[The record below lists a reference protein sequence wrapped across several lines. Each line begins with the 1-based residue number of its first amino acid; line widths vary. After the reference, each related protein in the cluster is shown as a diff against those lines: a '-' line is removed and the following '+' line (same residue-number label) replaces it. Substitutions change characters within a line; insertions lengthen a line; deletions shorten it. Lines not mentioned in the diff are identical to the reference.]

1 MRYQLLLAF
10 DYLIKP
16 FKHFANV
23 IRVVEKA
30 IKSKRLKAENERLI
44 SELSIANDKLLKQQN
59 QLVKKITVKDQLLK
73 TRDSE
78 IFLLQAHI
86 SHLETTN
93 SAFRYDEIRKR
104 KLLMHRKE
112 INKLFV
118 KVSKTALTIVPTKLY
133 INNKNMVKVEIALAQ
148 GKDLHDKR
156 EALKEKSMKRE
167 MSRVLKE
174 YR

>member
-1 MRYQLLLAF
+1 LKVISNNKKAFHEYIVQDRFEAGIQLTGGE
-10 DYLIKP
+10 
-16 FKHFANV
+16 V
-23 IRVVEKA
+23 KA
-30 IKSKRLKAENERLI
+30 IRAGRVNL
-44 SELSIANDKLLKQQN
+44 
-59 QLVKKITVKDQLLK
+59 
-73 TRDSE
+73 RDSYVRIDKGE

-118 KVSKTALTIVPTKLY
+118 KVSKTALTIVPIKLY
-133 INNKNMVKVEIALAQ
+133 INNKNIVKVEIALAQ
-148 GKDLHDKR
+148 GKNLHDKR
-156 EALKEKSMKRE
+156 EALKERSMKRE